1 MMPRPNF
8 NFAIGLGVM
17 IITLLDSTRP
27 KHSNTKIL
35 QASLVIL
42 SFERSETR
50 KATQKFFNFVVE
62 S

>member
-1 MMPRPNF
+1 MLRSNL
-8 NFAIGLGVM
+8 NFAIGLGVI

-35 QASLVIL
+35 QTSFLVI
-42 SFERSETR
+42 SFARSKT
-50 KATQKFFNFVVE
+50 KNTTQKFLNFVVE